1 LYCRHL
7 STKSLYQGRKHCV
20 IERGLEGY
28 FIKNLSQAN
37 PLYYRNKRVEKKR
50 FFSGD
55 QFTIGPYALTFLS
68 DKSEDQ
74 PPKSKGT
81 HVSIWIAGACLLIA
95 LASVI
100 LYYQVY
106 GPWKADKILKEAS
119 AYVNEGSYIEAHEI
133 LTKLLDTNPPKK
145 EFEKARELLTL
156 VTLSQAQALVA
167 EDKLSEAKRSLI
179 TFLSKYGLYEGASDA
194 WDLLDQCR
202 IRLGHQLEDAREYTE
217 ALKEFSAIKADSPYY
232 DETQR
237 TISRLWLTN
246 QQSYFQRQTVSQLLE
261 AAEEH
266 FQAKRYLTP
275 VNKNAYA
282 AYQAVLSFEPENTDA
297 KMRIEEIKDFFRLKG
312 EEHFQNLNYAKAI
325 SFFAKYTLIDPQ
337 DISIKEKVVI
347 CNQKLAENSDTGE
360 EEEARR
366 EKVKNL
372 LEESGSGSS
381 WVMEYLYEEEDQ
393 QSNSEKPW

>member
-1 LYCRHL
+1 
-7 STKSLYQGRKHCV
+7 
-20 IERGLEGY
+20 
-28 FIKNLSQAN
+28 
-37 PLYYRNKRVEKKR
+37 
-50 FFSGD
+50 
-55 QFTIGPYALTFLS
+55 
-68 DKSEDQ
+68 
-74 PPKSKGT
+74 
-81 HVSIWIAGACLLIA
+81 
-95 LASVI
+95 
-100 LYYQVY
+100 
-106 GPWKADKILKEAS
+106 
-119 AYVNEGSYIEAHEI
+119 
-133 LTKLLDTNPPKK
+133 
-145 EFEKARELLTL
+145 
-156 VTLSQAQALVA
+156 
-167 EDKLSEAKRSLI
+167 
-179 TFLSKYGLYEGASDA
+179 
-194 WDLLDQCR
+194 
-202 IRLGHQLEDAREYTE
+202 LEDAREYTE